1 MKRGFLFVVI
11 LTVLALL
18 AVGLLAPDDDSNGDS
33 TAGVLLLPDMAGKIN
48 DVDKVEIITAGN
60 NTVASLIKTP
70 DTWQL
75 RQMGGYRADW
85 PKLQSLL
92 AGLAQARVIEVK
104 TDKPEYYSRL
114 GVEGV
119 EPEDAD
125 SVLVKLS
132 VGDQTTGVLIGH
144 QAQGREGRYVRLQD
158 MAASALVDQ
167 SLEVAREQLGWVD
180 KRIIDI
186 NASEVAEVEILHP
199 EDGRVLI
206 TRISADQTDFDLVD
220 LPLDREVQS
229 SWAVNS
235 LASVLSMLDLETV
248 RSEKG
253 VDWSEAVRMR
263 VLLFSGVEIMVDL
276 VEAGDDRLLG
286 LRASHPTAG
295 LNKLKGNDD
304 IARLAVEDVA
314 KRVADINDGVNGW
327 VYGIAGH
334 KYNAMVKKF
343 EDLLKPVESP

>member
-1 MKRGFLFVVI
+1 MKRSFLFVVL

-18 AVGLLAPDDDSNGDS
+18 AIGLYAPDDASNGDTS
-33 TAGVLLLPDMAGKIN
+33 VGVLLLPEMVEKIN
-48 DVDKVEIITAGN
+48 EVDKVEIITAGN
-60 NTVASLIKTP
+60 TTVATLTKSP

-75 RQMGGYRADW
+75 RQMSGYRADW

-92 AGLAQARVIEVK
+92 AGFAQARVIEAK

-119 EPEDAD
+119 ESEDSD

-132 VGDQTTGVLIGH
+132 VGDQTTAVLIGH

-158 MAASALVDQ
+158 TAASALVDQ
-167 SLEVAREQLGWVD
+167 SLEVAKEQLGWVD

-186 NASEVAEVEILHP
+186 NASEVAEVEVIHP

-220 LPLDREVQS
+220 LPLDREVKS

-235 LASVLSMLDLETV
+235 LASVLSMLDLDSV
-248 RSEKG
+248 RSAEG
-253 VDWSEAVRMR
+253 VDWSKAIRMR
-263 VLLFSGVEIMVDL
+263 VLLFSGVEIMADL
-276 VEAGDDRLLG
+276 VEADGEKLFRLK
-286 LRASHPTAG
+286 ASQPTAG
-295 LNKLKGNDD
+295 FNTLKGNED
-304 IARLAVEDVA
+304 IAKLAADDAA
-314 KRVADINDGVNGW
+314 KRVADINGGVNGW
-327 VYGIAGH
+327 AYGIAEH
-334 KYNAMVKKF
+334 KFDAMVKKP